1 MKSSPKPLLRPRVL
15 IVALNHAPELTGIG
29 KYVGEMTAYLVQAGF
44 AVKVIAAIGKL
55 SGSGYEY
62 APEQIAKVGEHLKNA
77 VNGAMRKFDKTSK
90 EATAPEI
97 TI

>member
-1 MKSSPKPLLRPRVL
+1 MAKSPKKSTTPKDETKAQKFSRLASARVSR
-15 IVALNHAPELTGIG
+15 
-29 KYVGEMTAYLVQAGF
+29 